1 MIPFRT
7 RVKICGITRVEDAL
21 TAVRLGADSLGFVFY
36 EKSPRAIKIHQ
47 AWAIFETLP
56 PFITRTGLFVN
67 PTVDEVQEAIRVLK
81 LDLLQFHGNESAEFC
96 DQFDRPYIKAYPMQ
110 AETDLTAL
118 ASEYASSQGLLL
130 DTYKKDVPGGTGE
143 VFNWDWV
150 TPEKTAQLHLPII
163 LAGGLTVHNVAEAID
178 RVKPWAVDVSGGV
191 ELQPGKKSAAK
202 ITEFIQQVNARHE
215 N

>member
-21 TAVRLGADSLGFVFY
+21 TALQLGADALGFVFY

-47 AWAIFETLP
+47 AWEIFAALP
-56 PFITRTGLFVN
+56 PFMTRTGLFVN
-67 PTVDEVQEAIRVLK
+67 PTVDEVQEAIQVLK

-96 DQFDRPYIKAYPMQ
+96 EQFDRPYIKAFPMQ
-110 AETDLTAL
+110 VETDLTAL
-118 ASEYASSQGLLL
+118 ATEYASSQGLLL
-130 DTYKKDVPGGTGE
+130 DTYKKGVPGGTGE

-150 TPEKTAQLHLPII
+150 TPEKRAQLTLPII
-163 LAGGLTVHNVAEAID
+163 LAGGLTVHNVATAIE

-191 ELQPGKKSAAK
+191 EQQPGQKSATK
-202 ITEFIQQVNARHE
+202 MTEFIQQVNATH
-215 N
+215 